1 MYYIDTLQAIEK
13 NNKRLKGSNPVLTD
27 RRYQFER
34 VRTLWSA
41 KTGVFCSVDFEAWEY
56 DHTLITEFG
65 WSYVGWKDG
74 VKIEE
79 KGHFINDAAKNY
91 WNRKYVQ
98 DYRDV
103 RQIPFTQVYH
113 CLLIPAQHYIGES
126 ERLKKSDFEQRI
138 RDKIASLREFGPVFL
153 VFHDPVQ
160 DVK

>member
-1 MYYIDTLQAIEK
+1 M
-13 NNKRLKGSNPVLTD
+13 LTD

-41 KTGVFCSVDFEAWEY
+41 KKGVFCSVDFENWEY
-56 DHTLITEFG
+56 DHKLITEFG

-79 KGHFINDAAKNY
+79 KGHFINAAAKNF
-91 WNRKYVQ
+91 WNRTYVQ

-103 RQIPFTQVYH
+103 RPSISYGLA
-113 CLLIPAQHYIGES
+113 LLIYFLQHYIGES
-126 ERLKKSDFEQRI
+126 ETLAKADFEQRI
-138 RDKIASLREFGPVFL
+138 REKITSLREFGPVFL

>member
-1 MYYIDTLQAIEK
+1 MKLRLPSKMPSRCVAIHSYIYIVLEPQQVIDK
-13 NNKRLKGSNPVLTD
+13 NNKRLKGTNPVLTD

-41 KTGVFCSVDFEAWEY
+41 KKGVFCSVDFEAWEY
-56 DHTLITEFG
+56 DHKLITEFG

-74 VKIEE
+74 VKTEE

-103 RQIPFTQVYH
+103 R
-113 CLLIPAQHYIGES
+113 LI
-126 ERLKKSDFEQRI
+126 R
-138 RDKIASLREFGPVFL
+138 SLQSTTTYSFSLSTILARARR
-153 VFHDPVQ
+153 
-160 DVK
+160 